1 MIKAERHDRIL
12 NELVKNGAVGVQ
24 QIAAL
29 LDVSEATVRRDLSEL
44 DEKKLVLR
52 SHGGAAMRD
61 GHDELPYQSKITA
74 HLAEKRRIGAKAAS
88 LVQPNQVIGCSG
100 GTTMTQVIKALRDKP
115 LRIVTNAVNLAMELV
130 HAPEVE
136 VLITGG
142 IFRSRTYELVGHVSE
157 RTLKDVYLDIA
168 IIGVDGMSL
177 KHGLTTYDNA
187 EAYACRSII
196 ERASQVW
203 VVADHSK
210 LEQVRPA
217 IISPI
222 ERVHRLITDTN
233 ASSKLTELYKKKG
246 IELILA

>member
-1 MIKAERHDRIL
+1 MIKAERRDRIL
-12 NELVKNGAVGVQ
+12 NELAKNGAVSVQ

-29 LDVSEATVRRDLSEL
+29 LDVSEATVRRDLTEL
-44 DEKKLVLR
+44 DEKNLVRR
-52 SHGGAAMRD
+52 SHGGAALRD
-61 GHDELPYQSKITA
+61 SHDELPYQSRVTA
-74 HLAEKRRIGAKAAS
+74 YLAEKRRIGAKAAS
-88 LVQPNQVIGCSG
+88 LLQPNQVIGCSG
-100 GTTMTQVIKALRDKP
+100 GTSVTQVVKALRDKP

-130 HAPEVE
+130 HAPDIE

-142 IFRSRTYELVGHVSE
+142 IFRSRTYELVGHVAE

-168 IIGVDGMSL
+168 LIGVDGLSL
-177 KHGLTTYDNA
+177 NHGLTTYNNA

-217 IISPI
+217 IIAPI
-222 ERVHRLITDTN
+222 DCVNRLITDTG
-233 ASSKLTELYKKKG
+233 AASKLIEQYKKKG
-246 IELILA
+246 IEVILA

>member
-12 NELVKNGAVGVQ
+12 SELAKNGAVGVQ

-44 DEKKLVLR
+44 DEKKLVRR
-52 SHGGAAMRD
+52 SHGGAALRD
-61 GHDELPYQSKITA
+61 GHDELPYQSKVTSY
-74 HLAEKRRIGAKAAS
+74 LAEKRRIGAKAAS
-88 LVQPNQVIGCSG
+88 LVQPHQVIGCSG

-115 LRIVTNAVNLAMELV
+115 LRIVTNAINLAMELI
-130 HAPEVE
+130 HAPDIE

-142 IFRSRTYELVGHVSE
+142 IFRSRTYELVGHVAE
-157 RTLKDVYLDIA
+157 RTLKDVHLDIA
-168 IIGVDGMSL
+168 IIGVDGLSL
-177 KHGLTTYDNA
+177 KHGLTTYNNA

-217 IISPI
+217 IIAPL
-222 ERVHRLITDTN
+222 ERVHRLITDTG
-233 ASSKLTELYKKKG
+233 ATSKLVEPYKKKG
-246 IELILA
+246 IEVILA